1 MEVRM
6 SGFIPL
12 FPPYAFTT
20 YTRIIL
26 FSSLHRKKRVMQT
39 RPGSERGKGGD

>member
-12 FPPYAFTT
+12 FPPYAFTA
-20 YTRIIL
+20 YERILL
-26 FSSLHRKKRVMQT
+26 FSSLHRKKKSNAT
-39 RPGSERGKGGD
+39 RPGSERGNGGD

>member
-12 FPPYAFTT
+12 FPPYAFTA

-26 FSSLHRKKRVMQT
+26 LSSLHRKKSNAKSDLGTKGVRD
-39 RPGSERGKGGD
+39 RG